1 MGGMRATVVVDNKK
15 NGDIRGEWGLC
26 IYIEYEGRKILLDAG
41 ASALFATNA
50 DSLGLSLKDVD
61 MAVLSHAHAD
71 HANGMKVFFRAN
83 AKAKFYLREGS
94 AENCY
99 LHKWFLSKYIGLP
112 KHILEEYGDRIV
124 FVKGDTQIGEDI
136 YLIPHKTEGLSE
148 LGKREKMYQKKRGHW
163 YPDDFSHEQSLV
175 FRTDKGLIIFNSCSH
190 GGAVNIINEV
200 SATFP
205 EDKVYAL
212 IGGFHLFN
220 KSAEEVQELGRRIK
234 ETGIQYVCT
243 GHCTGQSAY
252 ETLHKELGNILQQ
265 LQVGLVMEF

>member
-1 MGGMRATVVVDNKK
+1 MRATVLVDNRK
-15 NGDIRGEWGLC
+15 NEKLRGEWGLC
-26 IYIEYEGRKILLDAG
+26 IYIEYEGRKLLLDAG
-41 ASALFATNA
+41 ASPLFAENA
-50 DSLGLSLKDVD
+50 KALSLSLQEVD
-61 MAVLSHAHAD
+61 MAVLSHAHMD
-71 HANGMKVFFRAN
+71 HANGMEAFFREN

-94 AENCY
+94 SENCY
-99 LHKWFLSKYIGLP
+99 LHKWFFSKYIGLP
-112 KHILEEYGDRIV
+112 RHILENYKERIV
-124 FVKGDTQIGEDI
+124 FAKGDLQIGEGI
-136 YLIPHKTEGLSE
+136 YLIPHKKDGLSV
-148 LGKREKMYQKKRGHW
+148 LGKREKMYRKQNGRW

-175 FRTDKGLIIFNSCSH
+175 FQTEKGLVIFNSCSH

-205 EDKVYAL
+205 DQKVYAL

-234 ETGIQYVCT
+234 ETGIAYVCT

-252 ETLHKELGNILQQ
+252 EALQQELGERLHQ